1 MAPQKVRAFR
11 MLTQRASVELRELAK
26 HSHTQYTSHTGL
38 EMRVRVPTS

>member
-1 MAPQKVRAFR
+1 MAPQKVRAIR
-11 MLTQRASVELRELAK
+11 KLTQRASVELREQAE